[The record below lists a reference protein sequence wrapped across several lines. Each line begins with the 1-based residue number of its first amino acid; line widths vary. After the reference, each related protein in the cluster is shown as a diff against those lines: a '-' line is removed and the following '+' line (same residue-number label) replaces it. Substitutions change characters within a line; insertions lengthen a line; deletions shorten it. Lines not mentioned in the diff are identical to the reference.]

1 MCRSVVAS
9 RVPEALTLRIF
20 LKPKKLSTEFSK
32 KIRKLQKKGKIIKR
46 TTYRKL

>member
-20 LKPKKLSTEFSK
+20 LKPKKLRTLFSK
-32 KIRKLQKKGKIIKR
+32 KIKKTKEKSKKIMLFK
-46 TTYRKL
+46 

>member
-9 RVPEALTLRIF
+9 RVPEALTLRIY

-32 KIRKLQKKGKIIKR
+32 KKEKTIEKG
-46 TTYRKL
+46 